1 MATFSLAIVP
11 ALRLKNGKHT
21 VRVVVTHN
29 GKTRYI
35 PTKFSVEDVKHFKNG
50 KVVKGN
56 DKDIINLNLRKELT
70 KYEERYNM
78 VKYADTLTCS
88 QLVNIIRN
96 PIMGEKHRTLSE
108 LAEEFMQQIDK
119 EERGKTYKLYNLAIN
134 RFLDFAG
141 PDSLME
147 QITPVRI
154 NAYVMFLGKSKL
166 SSTSVNIYITLL
178 KVFVN
183 YAKKM
188 RYVTFD
194 VDPFVIV
201 KMPRAKKRETFISV
215 DELKRIRDYQAPKHN
230 LYVIRDIFMLTYYL
244 AGMNLVDMLEYDF
257 RHTDIIDYIRKK
269 TRNTKEGENSIRF
282 TIPDEAKPIISHYMD
297 KKTGRLVFG
306 RYKTYASCYNVLT
319 RKMKKLA
326 EQTGIRHDFTLYSA
340 RKSFVQ
346 HGFELGIPL
355 STLEYCIGQSMKESR
370 PIFNYLSIMQKHAD
384 LAIRTILD
392 NLKND
397 FSQK

>member
-35 PTKFSVEDVKHFKNG
+35 PTKFFVEDVKHFKNG

-257 RHTDIIDYIRKK
+257 RHTDVIDYIRKK

-326 EQTGIRHDFTLYSA
+326 EVTGIRHDFTLYSA